1 MTSTGNACK
10 RPGLSGV
17 SFSGFVLIEEWSVLY
32 DCSRNIF
39 FWNLFW
45 LFTFLVGLGINFMD
59 YFKRGKAKSKNE
71 NNNLFVQN
79 QELKKQ
85 NKELRQELLD
95 SDNCYDIPAP
105 CPPCV
110 NDMQGDC
117 VVCLVNRADHVL
129 LPCGHVCVCKRCAR
143 IIETCPICRQTI
155 SERKHVYFAKEV
167 NKNQFLIKL

>member
-1 MTSTGNACK
+1 
-10 RPGLSGV
+10 
-17 SFSGFVLIEEWSVLY
+17 
-32 DCSRNIF
+32 
-39 FWNLFW
+39 
-45 LFTFLVGLGINFMD
+45 MD
-59 YFKRGKAKSKNE
+59 YFKRGKPKSKNE

-95 SDNCYDIPAP
+95 SDNCYDIPDIPAP

-110 NDMQGDC
+110 NDMQTPTGDC

-129 LPCGHVCVCKRCAR
+129 LPCGHVCVCEGCAYLLN
-143 IIETCPICRQTI
+143 TCPICRQNI

-167 NKNQFLIKL
+167 SKNQFLIKL